1 MSEPGNPYD
10 KAARLI
16 IALTA
21 SGLILIGG
29 LDVVLEF
36 LRWHIK
42 GGDLDVLKVVI
53 NSLVFLAGVVL
64 LALIGRL
71 AARLADYFDD

>member
-1 MSEPGNPYD
+1 MSGPENPYD

-16 IALTA
+16 IGLTA

-36 LRWHIK
+36 LRWHVK
-42 GGDLDVLKVVI
+42 GGDLDVVKVVI
-53 NSLVFLAGVVL
+53 NSLVFLGGVVL

-71 AARLADYFDD
+71 AAWLADYFDE